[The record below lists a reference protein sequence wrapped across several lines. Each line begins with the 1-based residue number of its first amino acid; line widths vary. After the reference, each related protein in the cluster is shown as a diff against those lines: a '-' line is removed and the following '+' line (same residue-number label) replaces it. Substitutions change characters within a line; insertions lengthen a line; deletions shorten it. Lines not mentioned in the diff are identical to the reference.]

1 MGIERLGNLGIGAAI
16 EVQKNLRLALL
27 KSCYEV
33 YLVLKFSKLKELVL
47 QGAQQKMLLINYK
60 ENRIN
65 EGF

>member
-27 KSCYEV
+27 KSCYEG